1 MQAMLYL
8 LEQGDYGKI
17 EIKRGGAVGMRTVEK
32 PWGRELWWAQTPAYV
47 AKILQVKAGQRLSLQ
62 YHKEKLESMYFAAG
76 SGTLILGAET
86 KEIEPGLAVTIEPGT
101 IHRIIASSDVTVFE
115 VSTPQVEDVVRVE
128 DAYGRT
134 LDPPQAV

>member
-1 MQAMLYL
+1 
-8 LEQGDYGKI
+8 
-17 EIKRGGAVGMRTVEK
+17 MRTVEK

-134 LDPPQAV
+134 LDPPRAV